1 MERSN
6 VGRRGG
12 GGQDGHNER
21 YPQIRTAD
29 SLCQARIND
38 EPDML
43 TDGTVCLARNVG
55 TLPADMLERSR

>member
-1 MERSN
+1 MERSI

-21 YPQIRTAD
+21 CPQNRIDD
-29 SLCQARIND
+29 SLCQERINA